1 MSFKS
6 FIKDEK
12 IEYSVLT
19 EEMESRLDEVLI
31 TFNNRPRFNQVV
43 LLAGGAGSG
52 KGFMTGKLLGIDA
65 KTFDVDQIKS
75 QIIHPGT
82 VKINKAVMDKY
93 GIDVT
98 KMNLTNPEDVKMLH
112 QINDEMGYSKKVQA
126 NFFKDLDKLA
136 GKEMLPNVIFD
147 TTMKSEKKIMEIVH
161 TVQMAGYKRENIHII
176 WIMTPA
182 KIAVKQNRDPS
193 RGRVVPE
200 DILLDTHKGVA
211 DNMYNLMKNSSFQE
225 HIDGYVYVIFNQKD
239 VDNKIATLAGH
250 TGSYV
255 KEALILELKRRGK
268 KQISF
273 SDIAT
278 HFIRKIKRYVPKEVS
293 SKWGKF

>member
-1 MSFKS
+1 MNFKT
-6 FIKDEK
+6 FIK
-12 IEYSVLT
+12 
-19 EEMESRLDEVLI
+19 EEELNEVLI

-52 KGFMTGKLLGIDA
+52 KGFMTNKILGIDA

-75 QIIHPGT
+75 QIINPGT

-98 KMNLTNPEDVKMLH
+98 KMNLTNPDDVKMLH
-112 QINDEMGYSKKVQA
+112 QINDEMGYSKKVQD
-126 NFFKDLDKLA
+126 NFFKDLEHLA
-136 GKEMLPNVIFD
+136 KKDMLPNCIFD

-176 WIMTPA
+176 WIMTPS
-182 KIAVKQNRDPS
+182 KVAVKQNRDVS
-193 RGRVVPE
+193 RGRIVPE

-211 DNMYNLMKNSSFQE
+211 QNMLDLMKNSSFQE
-225 HIDGYVYVIFNQKD
+225 HIDGYVYVIFNQAY
-239 VDNKIATLAGH
+239 VDNTLVFSKFG
-250 TGSYV
+250 GSYV
-255 KEALILELKRRGK
+255 KDALILELKRRNK
-268 KQISF
+268 KQIPF

-278 HFIRKIKRYVPKEVS
+278 HFLRKIKKYVPKEVRS
-293 SKWGKF
+293 AWGKF